1 LVIGAKRRRRL
12 RAGVLLLRL
21 LAGFPELLDEEE
33 ARLAVDH
40 ALKAAVFVASH
51 DDEPLTFP
59 ADSLVLR
66 ASEQQSLEARLL
78 AALAQKLGLAFDLEL
93 LVHLRVLLVDLAKKP
108 FVADVPFLLAVQE
121 MLQD

>member
-1 LVIGAKRRRRL
+1 
-12 RAGVLLLRL
+12 LLLRL
-21 LAGFPELLDEEE
+21 FAGFPDLLDEEE

-40 ALKAAVFVASH
+40 ALEAAVFVAWH

-59 ADSLVLR
+59 ADGLVLR
-66 ASEQQSLEARLL
+66 ASEQQGLEARLL

-93 LVHLRVLLVDLAKKP
+93 LVHLRDSLVDLAKKP
-108 FVADVPFLLAVQE
+108 FVADVPFLLTVQE